1 MVKKKRTTMSST
13 LQNIPLAP
21 AIGGSVLAIG
31 ALHGL
36 NFIPTAHEAW
46 RPTGFMMVIGT
57 IVILAGLLATLRAQ
71 FRERMGNMGM
81 AVAVLAVILI
91 FYLTEVA
98 RRAEDKHTGNAKTNT
113 FFA

>member
-1 MVKKKRTTMSST
+1 MSST
-13 LQNIPLAP
+13 LQNVPLAP
-21 AIGGSVLAIG
+21 AIGGSILAIG

-36 NFIPTAHEAW
+36 NFIPTSHEAW

-71 FRERMGNMGM
+71 FKEKMGNMGM

-98 RRAEDKHTGNAKTNT
+98 RRAENKHTKAADINT